1 MTDVKKILVLG
12 ASYLQA
18 DFVDTAVKSGHKVF
32 VLDRDAEAYLR
43 NREDINFVNIDISNE
58 EEVNAFFV
66 EQKCDIIVSPV
77 TEIGNVVAAEVA
89 RRNNVRYNSPE
100 TVLASTDKK
109 EMRKLLNGSGLSEI
123 KSFPVNEDLKFPKE
137 LGLPFIVKP
146 RVNSASRGVS
156 LVQNESDFKRAINY
170 ALNYSDSIND
180 ILIEEYIEGIQYSIE
195 TVSFKGR
202 HYVVAVTR
210 EVLSGPPYFME
221 RMNIIDA
228 EENHELYSKM
238 ASFAKKI
245 LDVINVLVGP
255 CHIEIKIQEDAIYLI
270 EVATRSGL
278 LRDKLIK
285 TAGGEDYSK
294 LILNSYLGIELKDTI
309 AFPSTNSFLGII
321 AHKED
326 LIKYKQAKEKGLV
339 VQEFF
344 NNKELSDYPKMLT
357 DAIGYFFLK
366 SYNTE
371 DFEDYKMKL

>member
-1 MTDVKKILVLG
+1 MSDVKKILVLG
-12 ASYLQA
+12 GSYLQA
-18 DFVDTAVKSGHKVF
+18 DFVDTAVKSGYKVF
-32 VLDRDAEAYLR
+32 VLDRDPEAYLSER
-43 NREDINFVNIDISNE
+43 ADIHFFNIDISNE

-66 EQKCDIIVSPV
+66 EHKCDIIISPV
-77 TEIGNVVAAEVA
+77 TEIGNVIAAEVA

-109 EMRKLLNGSGLSEI
+109 EMRKLLNGSGLSRI
-123 KSFPVNEDLKFPKE
+123 KSFPVNEDLRFPKE

-156 LVQNESDFKRAINY
+156 LVQNESDFKKAIDY
-170 ALNYSDSIND
+170 ALHYSDSTND

-195 TVSFKGR
+195 TISFNSR

-228 EENHELYSKM
+228 EEIHELHSKM

-245 LDVINVLVGP
+245 LDIINVQVGP

-285 TAGGEDYSK
+285 TAGGEDYNK
-294 LILNSYLGIELKDTI
+294 LILNSYLDIELKETI
-309 AFPSTNSFLGII
+309 ALPSINSFLGII

-326 LIKYKQAKEKGLV
+326 LLKYRDAKAKGLV
-339 VQEFF
+339 VEDFF
-344 NNKELSDYPKMLT
+344 NNKELSENPKMLT

-366 SYNTE
+366 SDNAD